1 MVWQNVTMAQ
11 YLQILHMQED
21 VLSIYLMIY
30 HVLWEIIV
38 LIQYTTA
45 LIARILISFAQNQRL
60 VLNMIRN
67 VMEFAIVCTVRMNLL
82 RGYVNILFLKL
93 PPLNALRQIDQVT
106 ST

>member
-11 YLQILHMQED
+11 YLLISRLQED

-30 HVLWEIIV
+30 HVLWEIIA

-60 VLNMIRN
+60 VLNMIRL
-67 VMEFAIVCTVRMNLL
+67 VMEFAIV
-82 RGYVNILFLKL
+82 
-93 PPLNALRQIDQVT
+93 
-106 ST
+106 

>member
-11 YLQILHMQED
+11 YLLISRLQED

-30 HVLWEIIV
+30 HVLWEIIA

-60 VLNMIRN
+60 VLNMIRL
-67 VMEFAIVCTVRMNLL
+67 VMEFVIVCFVKMNLSKV
-82 RGYVNILFLKL
+82 YVKILFLKL
-93 PPLNALRQIDQVT
+93 PPLNALRQIDQLT
-106 ST
+106 SI